1 MFSQVELQHN
11 NPHKNSPRENNNN
24 NNNTAFHN
32 TLMKNTSTDFTRD
45 FIHKHFCPS
54 GLGCRSS

>member
-1 MFSQVELQHN
+1 MSSQVELQHN
-11 NPHKNSPRENNNN
+11 NPHKNSSRENNN

-32 TLMKNTSTDFTRD
+32 TLMKNISTDFTRD

-54 GLGCRSS
+54 GLG